1 MANHTVAPVYNDLK
15 LISTPE
21 NIIRTEGMRRILA
34 CRRALMSALNDAINY
49 GYSDAEIDE
58 LYEAEASVFKNM
70 REWEAL

>member
-1 MANHTVAPVYNDLK
+1 MANHAVTPVYNDLK

-34 CRRALMSALNDAINY
+34 CRHALMSALKDAIDY

-58 LYEAEASVFKNM
+58 LYETEASVFKNM